1 MPYSMCASIVILSVV
16 VVISLSVATIALC
29 EFVRLTREPAKSR
42 FFLSRQ
48 SVVCGGLGQIGIS
61 TLCFDD
67 EDISRLTSLLAVEYP
82 YYEVIV
88 VADSLQRPSS
98 FQKMIDSYHMV
109 AVDYGAYTSMRGG
122 AVRRMYRSTHRC
134 YRRLILLDV
143 ATEGCRSDLD
153 IACEVATYDLLMPL
167 WNTERLVSGAIERIV
182 AELSTLPDH
191 TSQVVGIGVEE
202 EWLLIPAKIAREYG
216 GVSEIKYGSVGT
228 YRIRERLICGNL
240 EVNSDGGRRHLAVFV
255 GAMVLCVMVIVAGVA
270 VEAVCVVLVTLLF
283 VMLVAYASSKV
294 VERSDCSNVKY
305 GRILYLFCEKILSQ
319 IWQIRK

>member
-1 MPYSMCASIVILSVV
+1 M
-16 VVISLSVATIALC
+16 
-29 EFVRLTREPAKSR
+29 
-42 FFLSRQ
+42 
-48 SVVCGGLGQIGIS
+48 
-61 TLCFDD
+61 
-67 EDISRLTSLLAVEYP
+67 DIT
-82 YYEVIV
+82 
-88 VADSLQRPSS
+88 
-98 FQKMIDSYHMV
+98 
-109 AVDYGAYTSMRGG
+109 
-122 AVRRMYRSTHRC
+122 
-134 YRRLILLDV
+134 
-143 ATEGCRSDLD
+143 
-153 IACEVATYDLLMPL
+153 CEVATYDLLMPL

-283 VMLVAYASSKV
+283 VMPVAYASSKV
-294 VERSDCSNVKY
+294 VERSDCSNVRY
-305 GRILYLFCEKILSQ
+305 GRILYLFCEKMLSQ